1 MKKCVYSEKIFYI
14 KSLTVKIMYAIIHLQ
29 SKKKGEKAMTKQEEN
44 IRTHEL
50 LKEIIANAMDL
61 PPECLENI
69 LERTKGMAFTNT
81 VIKKK
86 NKPA

>member
-1 MKKCVYSEKIFYI
+1 
-14 KSLTVKIMYAIIHLQ
+14 MYAIIHLQ
-29 SKKKGEKAMTKQEEN
+29 SEKKGEKAMTKQEEN